1 LGDNLKLVVVR
12 HVSDARFHQHLDCMA
27 ATLKDYFDV
36 MHSGKVLDCGVLD
49 EVTSQQTVLER
60 SRPWERQPLGVLG
73 GGSSE
78 VGILAWFSL
87 PHSKN
92 SHAGGT

>member
-78 VGILAWFSL
+78 VGILARFFASFKKQ
-87 PHSKN
+87 PR
-92 SHAGGT
+92 GGT